1 MRKLNRT
8 SLNKIK
14 LWEGLRLKAYQ
25 DQAGV
30 WTIGFGHTGP
40 DVHEGLEITEE
51 QAEELLLEDL
61 QEAQAAV
68 GRYVKVELTD
78 NQYGAL
84 VSFVF
89 NVGGGAFRN
98 STLLKKLNAGDYA
111 AVPGQLARWNK
122 ITVGGK
128 KVTNEGLVNRRAA
141 EAGLWAKGEQA
152 PSTTISEAAEPE
164 GPKAAYK
171 KPEVQG
177 PTLLASSAVGEQL
190 TTTANEISFFAE
202 YSEYIR
208 AAFMVLMF
216 AGLGLTVYGLI
227 KRNKGD

>member
-1 MRKLNRT
+1 MRRLNRT

-14 LWEGLRLKAYQ
+14 LWEGLRLSAYQ

-40 DVHEGLEITEE
+40 DVYEGLSITEE
-51 QAEELLLEDL
+51 QAEELLLEDIA
-61 QEAQAAV
+61 EAQAAV
-68 GRYVKVELTD
+68 DQLVKVDLTD

-89 NVGGGAFRN
+89 NVGVGAFSK
-98 STLLKKLNAGDYA
+98 STLLRKLNAGDYA
-111 AVPGQLARWNK
+111 SVPNELARWNK
-122 ITVGGK
+122 ITVNGK
-128 KVTNEGLVNRRAA
+128 KVANRGLSNRRAA
-141 EAGLWAKGEQA
+141 EAGLWAKGESA
-152 PSTTISEAAEPE
+152 PSTSMDEKAM
-164 GPKAAYK
+164 PKDNPAYK

-177 PTLLASSAVGEQL
+177 PTVMATAAVGDQF
-190 TTTANEISFFAE
+190 TNTANQISMFAE

-208 AAFMVLMF
+208 LAFMVLMF